1 MKLLLFGKRKL
12 NKSIQCY
19 KVGLLGCKSIDS
31 IYHGKDEENMDIY
44 FYKINFDNGESI
56 EITNPIYVE

>member
-31 IYHGKDEENMDIY
+31 IHHGKDEENIDIY
-44 FYKINFDNGESI
+44 SYQVIFDSGKSI
-56 EITNPIYVE
+56 KITNPFYAE